1 MAASTARALP
11 PVAAGAPI
19 PRVGRSGST
28 RDGRTAVARS
38 RATATTRARATDTA
52 TPAVTT
58 PASDAEWAAS
68 SPLEFTPSL
77 KDAAS
82 CDALA
87 VVGKKACV
95 LDEGLLA
102 HLPEK
107 VQTHVRLL
115 ARDIKPGSEGAK
127 RTTSVVLF
135 DEEGDTLGTERGT
148 TTLELTVIVLPDAS
162 ALSRHNA
169 PSASHALTKCLAGVK
184 APRFGKTLGLV
195 CALADA
201 SEAVAIAAA
210 VARAFP
216 TYSAKSTEAR
226 NTESGRGAVAVKGTV
241 KVALHD
247 ASRESH
253 DENTKNGNKSSVDSF
268 DGDAELK
275 AAKAVA
281 GGVRLAARIV
291 DTPPAFMDPD
301 ALVAEALSVCAELNK
316 SVLFASDENG
326 KEKASRALVVA
337 TTLREKELIA
347 GGFGGI
353 VGVGAAA
360 ARDGREPALVH
371 LCHKGDGDE
380 DGDKGRS
387 TALVGKGITFDTGG
401 LQIKGKA
408 GMPGM
413 KTDLGG
419 AAAALGAFYAAVL
432 LDPDGSKRGG
442 GDLHCVLCVAENA
455 VGPSSFRPDDVLLC
469 KSGRSVEINNTDA
482 EGRLVLADGV
492 AFASG
497 EDVDADDVVDIATL
511 TGAQMVATGRF
522 FAGIVSDSEE
532 FEKECVVAGRSSG
545 DLTHPLPYAPEF
557 FSREFGSAVAD
568 MRNSVK
574 DRSNAQASCAG
585 QFVANHLAKRGN
597 ENGDADKAK
606 VRKPKRWLHV
616 DIAGPSTEK
625 GSGRG
630 TGFGVAL
637 LVELLNAR
645 GQR

>member
-11 PVAAGAPI
+11 PVAAGALI

-77 KDAAS
+77 ADAAS

-95 LDEGLLA
+95 LDEGMLA
-102 HLPEK
+102 HLPDA
-107 VQTHVRLL
+107 VRARVRAL
-115 ARDIKPGSEGAK
+115 ARDMKPGSEGAK
-127 RTTSVVLF
+127 RTTSVVLSE
-135 DEEGDTLGTERGT
+135 EEGDEGTERGT
-148 TTLELTVIVLPDAS
+148 SLLELTVIVLPDAS

-169 PSASHALTKCLAGVK
+169 PSASHALTRCLAGVK
-184 APRFGKTLGLV
+184 APRFGKTLGV
-195 CALADA
+195 ACALADA

-216 TYSAKSTEAR
+216 TYSAKSTDAR
-226 NTESGRGAVAVKGTV
+226 RTESGRGAVAVKGTV
-241 KVALHD
+241 KVALFD
-247 ASRESH
+247 ASSR
-253 DENTKNGNKSSVDSF
+253 NGNASGAGV
-268 DGDAELK
+268 DGDAF
-275 AAKAVA
+275 AAAASVA

-301 ALVAEALSVCAELNK
+301 ALVAEALNVCAELNAL
-316 SVLFASDENG
+316 LFASDEN
-326 KEKASRALVVA
+326 ENENASRRVVA
-337 TTLREKELIA
+337 TTLRETELIA

-371 LCHKGDGDE
+371 LCHRGHGE
-380 DGDKGRS
+380 AAARS

-401 LQIKGKA
+401 LQIKGKT

-419 AAAALGAFYAAVL
+419 AAAALGAFKAAVA

-455 VGPSSFRPDDVLLC
+455 VGPAAFRPDDVLLC

-492 AFASG
+492 AYASG

-522 FAGIVSDSEE
+522 FAGIVSDSETFE
-532 FEKECVVAGRSSG
+532 FECVVAGRRSG

-568 MRNSVK
+568 MHNSVK

-585 QFVANHLAKRGN
+585 QFVANHLAESFGGKRGDA
-597 ENGDADKAK
+597 NGEGE
-606 VRKPKRWLHV
+606 RKEKEKRWLHV

-637 LVELLNAR
+637 LVELLAAR
-645 GQR
+645 GRRRDASNEN

>member
-1 MAASTARALP
+1 M
-11 PVAAGAPI
+11 
-19 PRVGRSGST
+19 
-28 RDGRTAVARS
+28 
-38 RATATTRARATDTA
+38 
-52 TPAVTT
+52 TT

-68 SPLEFTPSL
+68 SPLEFAPSVE
-77 KDAAS
+77 DAAS

-95 LDEGLLA
+95 LDERMLA
-102 HLPEK
+102 QVPEP
-107 VQTHVRLL
+107 VRAHARAL
-115 ARDIKPGSEGAK
+115 AEAATPGNGGGK
-127 RTTSVVLF
+127 RTTSVLIPNSYAS
-135 DEEGDTLGTERGT
+135 ESL
-148 TTLELTVIVLPDAS
+148 LELTVVILPDAS

-169 PSASHALTKCLAGVK
+169 PSASHAAAKWLAGLETPK
-184 APRFGKTLGLV
+184 RGKTLGVV

-216 TYSAKSTEAR
+216 TYSAKSTACR
-226 NTESGRGAVAVKGTV
+226 HTERGRGAVAVKGTV
-241 KVALHD
+241 RVALFD
-247 ASRESH
+247 ASAAAAGS
-253 DENTKNGNKSSVDSF
+253 GAVDA
-268 DGDAELK
+268 DALAS
-275 AAKAVA
+275 AAAVA

-291 DTPPAFMDPD
+291 DTPPALMDPD
-301 ALVAEALSVCAELNK
+301 ALVAEALGACAELNARPG
-316 SVLFASDENG
+316 ASP
-326 KEKASRALVVA
+326 VTA
-337 TTLREKELIA
+337 TTLREAELVA

-371 LCHKGDGDE
+371 LCHRGAAPSGASGKPAA
-380 DGDKGRS
+380 RS
-387 TALVGKGITFDTGG
+387 VALVGKGITFDTGG
-401 LQIKGKA
+401 LQIKGKS

-419 AAAALGAFYAAVL
+419 AAATLGAFRAAVA
-432 LDPDGSKRGG
+432 LDPDGARRGG

-455 VGPSSFRPDDVLLC
+455 VGPAAFRPDDVLLC

-497 EDVDADDVVDIATL
+497 ETIGADDVVDVATL
-511 TGAQMVATGRF
+511 TGAQMVATGRH
-522 FAGIVSDSEE
+522 FAGIVSDCEALE
-532 FEKECVVAGRSSG
+532 TACVRAGRVSG
-545 DLTHPLPYAPEF
+545 DLTHALPYAPEF
-557 FSREFGSAVAD
+557 FSKEFGSAVAD

-585 QFVANHLAKRGN
+585 QFVANHLAPGFSAASGGEDGAN
-597 ENGDADKAK
+597 A
-606 VRKPKRWLHV
+606 KRWLHV
-616 DIAGPSTEK
+616 DIAGPATTK

-637 LVELLNAR
+637 LVELLRANR
-645 GQR
+645 RRED

>member
-11 PVAAGAPI
+11 PVAAGALI

-77 KDAAS
+77 ADAAS

-95 LDEGLLA
+95 LDEGMLA
-102 HLPEK
+102 HLPDA
-107 VQTHVRLL
+107 VRARVRAL
-115 ARDIKPGSEGAK
+115 ARDMKPGSEGAK
-127 RTTSVVLF
+127 RTTSIVLSE
-135 DEEGDTLGTERGT
+135 EEGDEGTERGT
-148 TTLELTVIVLPDAS
+148 SVLELTVIVLPDAS

-169 PSASHALTKCLAGVK
+169 PSASHALTRCLAGVK
-184 APRFGKTLGLV
+184 APRFGKTLGV
-195 CALADA
+195 ACALADA

-216 TYSAKSTEAR
+216 TYSAKSTDAR
-226 NTESGRGAVAVKGTV
+226 RTESGRGAVAVKGTV
-241 KVALHD
+241 KVALFD
-247 ASRESH
+247 SKKSSSS
-253 DENTKNGNKSSVDSF
+253 DEENDGNGNASGAGV
-268 DGDAELK
+268 DGDAF
-275 AAKAVA
+275 AAAASVA

-301 ALVAEALSVCAELNK
+301 ALVAEALNVCAELNAL
-316 SVLFASDENG
+316 LFASDEN
-326 KEKASRALVVA
+326 ENASRRVVA
-337 TTLREKELIA
+337 TTLRETELVA

-371 LCHKGDGDE
+371 LCHRGHGE
-380 DGDKGRS
+380 AAARS

-401 LQIKGKA
+401 LQIKGKT
-408 GMPGM
+408 GMPGV

-419 AAAALGAFYAAVL
+419 AAAALGAFKAAVA

-455 VGPSSFRPDDVLLC
+455 VGPAAFRPDDVLLC

-522 FAGIVSDSEE
+522 FAGIVSDSEA
-532 FEKECVVAGRSSG
+532 FELECVVAGRRSG

-585 QFVANHLAKRGN
+585 QFVANHLAERFGGKRGDT
-597 ENGDADKAK
+597 NGDEKK
-606 VRKPKRWLHV
+606 KEKRWLHV

-637 LVELLNAR
+637 LVELLFDASNENE
-645 GQR
+645 

>member
-1 MAASTARALP
+1 MAASTAHVLP
-11 PVAAGAPI
+11 AVAAAAPV
-19 PRVGRSGST
+19 PRVRRSGSA
-28 RDGRTAVARS
+28 RDGRSAMASS
-38 RATATTRARATDTA
+38 RATATTKARATDTA
-52 TPAVTT
+52 TLAVTT
-58 PASDAEWAAS
+58 PTSDGEWAAS
-68 SPLEFTPSL
+68 SPLAFTYSVA
-77 KDAAS
+77 DAAS

-95 LDEGLLA
+95 LDERMLA
-102 HLPEK
+102 QVPDALRA
-107 VQTHVRLL
+107 HVRAL
-115 ARDIKPGSEGAK
+115 AEAATPGDGGAK
-127 RTTSVVLF
+127 RTATVLIPSSNETSNETGSL
-135 DEEGDTLGTERGT
+135 
-148 TTLELTVIVLPDAS
+148 LELTVVILPDAS

-169 PSASHALTKCLAGVK
+169 PSASHAASRWLAGLK
-184 APRFGKTLGLV
+184 APKGDKTLGVACSLES
-195 CALADA
+195 A

-216 TYSAKSTEAR
+216 TYSAKSTS
-226 NTESGRGAVAVKGTV
+226 ESRHTDTGRGAVAVKGAV
-241 KVALHD
+241 RVALFDAGVGD
-247 ASRESH
+247 ASGAELI
-253 DENTKNGNKSSVDSF
+253 
-268 DGDAELK
+268 GDALE
-275 AAKAVA
+275 AAAAVA

-291 DTPPAFMDPD
+291 DTPPALMDPD
-301 ALVAEALSVCAELNK
+301 ALVREALGACAELNA
-316 SVLFASDENG
+316 SVV
-326 KEKASRALVVA
+326 SRGAGDSVA
-337 TTLREKELIA
+337 VSTLREAELIA

-371 LCHKGDGDE
+371 LVHRGTRGANA
-380 DGDKGRS
+380 RS

-401 LQIKGKA
+401 LQIKGKS

-419 AAAALGAFYAAVL
+419 AAAALGAFRAAVA
-432 LDPDGSKRGG
+432 LDPDGALRGG

-455 VGPSSFRPDDVLLC
+455 VGPGAFRPDDVLLC

-497 EDVDADDVVDIATL
+497 VDVDADDVVDVATL
-511 TGAQMVATGRF
+511 TGAQMVATGRR
-522 FAGIVSDSEE
+522 FAGIVSDSETL
-532 FEKECVVAGRSSG
+532 EKACVDAGRKSG
-545 DLTHPLPYAPEF
+545 DLAHPLPYAPEF

-574 DRSNAQASCAG
+574 DRANAQASCAG
-585 QFVANHLAKRGN
+585 QFIADHLAPGFA
-597 ENGDADKAK
+597 EPSGGGDA
-606 VRKPKRWLHV
+606 RERRWLHV
-616 DIAGPSTEK
+616 DIAGPATEK
-625 GSGRG
+625 GTGRG